1 MSARQPPTE
10 KPSLTGN
17 RPDAAE
23 PLVIITGIRPGLQVK
38 FTHPPVADWLC
49 ACGHHERARGRAAV
63 IELTT
68 RVKVGHCPHAANESA
83 PPPEV
88 GAKVAA
94 RQGVLSVLRPDPH
107 PNAAPA
113 AGRRHAA

>member
-1 MSARQPPTE
+1 MSARPHPTE
-10 KPSLTGN
+10 KPSLTSHGAN
-17 RPDAAE
+17 TAE
-23 PLVIITGIRPGLQVK
+23 PPVIITGIRPGLQVK

-49 ACGHHERARGRAAV
+49 RCGHHERARGRTAV

-68 RVKVGHCPHAANESA
+68 RVNVNHCPHAANEAA

-94 RQGVLSVLRPDPH
+94 RQGALSILRPDPH